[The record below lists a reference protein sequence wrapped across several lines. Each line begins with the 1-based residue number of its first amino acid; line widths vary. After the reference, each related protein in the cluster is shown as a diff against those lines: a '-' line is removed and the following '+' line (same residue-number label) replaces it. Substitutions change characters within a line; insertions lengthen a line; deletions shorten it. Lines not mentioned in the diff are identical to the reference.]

1 MAFHPS
7 FDVDINRYQLLAQ
20 LALLNKDPLEGIIL
34 QPRSTVPTKQAS
46 IEQDALSAEGEA
58 SSPLERRLD
67 TFKLDGVVFP
77 REGPY
82 GRGCLKFV
90 LTIQDKHTM
99 LRFTTP
105 IHHPS
110 VDQDNCFNFPLH
122 LVNATLRDKLAYM
135 RASLIDV
142 DTALKDAV
150 NGNAAEQ
157 WTKDPVGFQ
166 MQVEEC
172 LRDAD
177 IQLYSSSHEDGF
189 AMNFSRYSAAEHGA
203 NYQLLCKGT
212 AAAPALLQLDQTQS
226 AGMSFVDPGTQQGL

>member
-46 IEQDALSAEGEA
+46 IEQDALSA
-58 SSPLERRLD
+58 
-67 TFKLDGVVFP
+67 
-77 REGPY
+77 EGPY